1 MKRVFS
7 ILLCIVT
14 ILSFSAC
21 SKAKE
26 KVDIPAIP
34 PERGTVS
41 GKTFH
46 SKYTDIKF
54 TAPSDTWMFA
64 KDEELASSCN
74 IEAEKF
80 ANTDFPTLLQEN
92 ATVYEFIAQSDSDQ
106 IAVLA
111 GIENPKLSAVSSTY
125 SARDF
130 VTNSLD
136 SFVETLEL
144 GGSSYE
150 LTSVETVTLCGHE
163 YAKRSLIVQT
173 DTESAVQTYYARSM
187 GDYLCIIV
195 TAHTGDTTVEQVEA
209 LFS

>member
-1 MKRVFS
+1 MKRFFS
-7 ILLCIVT
+7 ILLCIVSV
-14 ILSFSAC
+14 LSFTAC
-21 SKAKE
+21 SQQKE
-26 KVDIPAIP
+26 KVDIPTIP

-54 TAPSDTWMFA
+54 TAPSDTWVFA
-64 KDEELASSCN
+64 SAEELASSCN
-74 IEAEKF
+74 VEADKF
-80 ANTDFPTLLQEN
+80 KNADFPSLLQEN
-92 ATVYEFIAQSDSDQ
+92 ATVYEFIAQSDKDQ

-111 GIENPKLSAVSSTY
+111 GIENPKRSAVSSTG
-125 SARDF
+125 SAKDF
-130 VTNSLD
+130 VINSLD
-136 SFVETLEL
+136 SFVETLEF

-150 LTSVETVTLCGHE
+150 LTSVETVSLCGHE

-173 DTESAVQTYYARSM
+173 DTESATQTYYARSL

-195 TAHTGDTTVEQVEA
+195 TSHTGDTTVEQVEA